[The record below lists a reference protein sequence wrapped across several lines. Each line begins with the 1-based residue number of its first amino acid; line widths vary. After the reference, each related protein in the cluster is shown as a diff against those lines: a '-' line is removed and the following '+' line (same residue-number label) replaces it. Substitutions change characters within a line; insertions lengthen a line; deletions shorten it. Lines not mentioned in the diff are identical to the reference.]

1 MMASGLVAK
10 MVSIKKNPSLRPWL
24 SSAESRDHKH
34 VTFFGSEII
43 KYGRQILPSFEQVT
57 GHPCGKPTRSNVNIC
72 VDIHRLLLALRQ
84 RAMA

>member
-10 MVSIKKNPSLRPWL
+10 MVSIKKTPSLRPWL

-57 GHPCGKPTRSNVNIC
+57 GHPCGTRSNVNIC